1 MKNFGKIKNVFNNIL
16 GEAIANKDVSKK
28 KLFNKYINNLK
39 EDEILKKQFDVYTYV
54 ETLIEENQFK
64 ASEKIKLNL
73 DTLSEIKRDDIIESN
88 NRLLSL
94 LGDVKLDSKYDNEE
108 IHESISNLIFSK
120 GINDYVDYL
129 NEVIDY
135 VKSNKP
141 KKIFESTEIPNSIL
155 TSIVVDKFN
164 GKYGSL
170 DESSKELIKLMFNGS
185 EKEKIN
191 LFETS
196 VKDCLNLINAKLSD
210 DGSDIEDLEVKE
222 GLMSAKENL
231 LLREYKKDTF
241 EKDMVKI
248 INLKNDLN

>member
-28 KLFNKYINNLK
+28 KLFNKYVNNLK

-120 GINDYVDYL
+120 DINDYVDYL

-210 DGSDIEDLEVKE
+210 DGGDIEDLEVKE